1 MQITVEQITDQVQK
15 GNYRIPEDEVIRYL
29 GGYRNTEITAEAEE
43 LMKSCISEI
52 FDVSGF
58 RSCYVRVPLKINDN
72 DVINFDF
79 FKTQSHGLAKNIAGC
94 SEAVIFAATI
104 GSGVDRLIRRAELLS
119 PSKLACYQA
128 AGAACVENYCN
139 KLNEKIDSLMMAE
152 GYKGHM
158 RFSPGY
164 GDFLISNQKE
174 IITGLQ
180 CTAKIGITLTEK
192 YMMMP
197 SKSVTAVIG
206 YEKI

>member
-1 MQITVEQITDQVQK
+1 MQITVEQINDQK
-15 GNYRIPEDEVIRYL
+15 TKERYRIPEDEVKRYL
-29 GGYRNTEITAEAEE
+29 GAFRNTVITGEAED
-43 LMKSCISEI
+43 LVKKCIGDV

-58 RSCYVRVPLKINDN
+58 RSCYVKVPVEIDDS
-72 DVINFDF
+72 DVINLSIL
-79 FKTQSHGLAKNIAGC
+79 KTQSHDLAGNLAGC

-119 PSKLACYQA
+119 PAKLACYQA

-139 KLNEKIDSLMMAE
+139 DLNKRLDEEMKEA

-164 GDFLISNQKE
+164 GDLLLTNQRN
-174 IITGLQ
+174 IITELK
-180 CTAKIGITLTEK
+180 CTTRIGITLTDQ

-197 SKSVTAVIG
+197 SKSVTAIIG